1 MSLLSIILGSRSDL
15 AVYQEANAP
24 QLLEQLRLAEG
35 TDVSV
40 VSAHRNRRELE
51 AHCLRMLNDGVIVF
65 CCIAGMSA
73 ALPGEVAAITNGQR
87 LVIGVALPSR
97 ERPDA
102 RDATEA
108 MIRMPA
114 GTPVLCSGVG
124 KSGIVNG
131 ILAAAQCIA
140 YDSSTTAEAL
150 HDYRETTNPKPAFGI
165 NLPAEI
171 LK

>member
-87 LVIGVALPSR
+87 LVI
-97 ERPDA
+97 
-102 RDATEA
+102 
-108 MIRMPA
+108 
-114 GTPVLCSGVG
+114 LCSGVG